1 MTSFADFI
9 INIVNILGI
18 NLIFVFLFY
27 FGILYFLI
35 KFLMDSI
42 TKKDEKGEKKDEG
55 GGKGDI
61 NSTLAFIISL
71 SASLLLTT
79 FTGFVSYT
87 QYFVAF
93 IVSMILVFFFFILIG
108 SFLTNGKMFELI
120 EKRIVSSEGRS
131 SSARYIPLI
140 IVLFIVLFALLAM
153 YYAYQSYFLSITLGT
168 SPMAKVYTITFN
180 PYILF
185 AVIFF
190 VIIGMFLIFSGTTSS
205 SEKEKGSEKQEA
217 KGGDNT
223 KSG

>member
-1 MTSFADFI
+1 MASFADFI
-9 INIVNILGI
+9 INLVNLLGI
-18 NLIFVFLFY
+18 NMIFVFLFY

-42 TKKDEKGEKKDEG
+42 TKKDEKGEKKD
-55 GGKGDI
+55 I
-61 NSTLAFIISL
+61 NSILAFIISI

-79 FTGFVSYT
+79 FTGFVLYT

-93 IVSMILVFFFFILIG
+93 IVSMILVFFFFILLG

-120 EKRIVSSEGRS
+120 EKRMVSSEGRS
-131 SSARYIPLI
+131 GSARYIPAI

-153 YYAYQSYFLSITLGT
+153 YYAYQKYFLSITLGT
-168 SPMAKVYTITFN
+168 SPQAQIYMITFN

-185 AVIFF
+185 AMIFF
-190 VIIGMFLIFSGTTSS
+190 VLIGVFLIFSGTSVS
-205 SEKEKGSEKQEA
+205 SEGGKGSEKQEA
-217 KGGDNT
+217 KGGDKG

>member
-9 INIVNILGI
+9 INLVNILGI

-42 TKKDEKGEKKDEG
+42 GKVGEKGEKKEG
-55 GGKGDI
+55 GDGKGDI
-61 NSTLAFIISL
+61 NSILAFIISV

-93 IVSMILVFFFFILIG
+93 VVSMILAFFFFILIG

-131 SSARYIPLI
+131 GSARYIPLI
-140 IVLFIVLFALLAM
+140 IVLFIVVFALLAM
-153 YYAYQSYFLSITLGT
+153 YYAYQSYFLSVTFGT
-168 SPMAKVYTITFN
+168 SPIARVYAITFN

-190 VIIGMFLIFSGTTSS
+190 IIIGVFLIFSGTSVS
-205 SEKEKGSEKQEA
+205 SEKEKGPEKQEA
-217 KGGDNT
+217 KGESKE

>member
-9 INIVNILGI
+9 INLVNVLGI

-42 TKKDEKGEKKDEG
+42 GKKDEKGGKKD
-55 GGKGDI
+55 I
-61 NSTLAFIISL
+61 NNTLAFIISI

-93 IVSMILVFFFFILIG
+93 VVSMILVFFFFILLG
-108 SFLTNGKMFELI
+108 SFLTNGKIFEVI
-120 EKRIVSSEGRS
+120 EKRLFSTEGRPS
-131 SSARYIPLI
+131 NAKYIPLVIVIFI
-140 IVLFIVLFALLAM
+140 ILFALLAM
-153 YYAYQSYFLSITLGT
+153 YYAYQNYFLSITLGT
-168 SPMAKVYTITFN
+168 SSQTQTYLITFN

-185 AVIFF
+185 AMLFF
-190 VIIGMFLIFSGTTSS
+190 ILIGIFLIFSGTSVS
-205 SEKEKGSEKQEA
+205 SEGGKGSEKQ
-217 KGGDNT
+217 GGDKG
-223 KSG
+223 KS

>member
-1 MTSFADFI
+1 MASFADFI

-42 TKKDEKGEKKDEG
+42 TKKDEKGEKKD
-55 GGKGDI
+55 I

-93 IVSMILVFFFFILIG
+93 IVSMILAFFFFILIG

-120 EKRIVSSEGRS
+120 EKRMISSEGRS

-140 IVLFIVLFALLAM
+140 IVLFILLFALLAM

-168 SPMAKVYTITFN
+168 SPIAKVYTITFN

-205 SEKEKGSEKQEA
+205 SEKEPGKQEA
-217 KGGDNT
+217 KGGDKG

>member
-9 INIVNILGI
+9 INVVNVLGI

-42 TKKDEKGEKKDEG
+42 VKAGEKGEKKDEG
-55 GGKGDI
+55 GKKDI
-61 NSTLAFIISL
+61 NSTLAFIISI

-93 IVSMILVFFFFILIG
+93 VVSMILVFFFFILLG
-108 SFLTNGKMFELI
+108 SFLTNGKIFEVI
-120 EKRIVSSEGRS
+120 EKRLFSTEGRPS
-131 SSARYIPLI
+131 NAKYIPLVIVIFI
-140 IVLFIVLFALLAM
+140 ILFALLAM
-153 YYAYQSYFLSITLGT
+153 YYAYQNYFLSITLGT
-168 SPMAKVYTITFN
+168 SSQTQTYLITFN

-185 AVIFF
+185 AMLFF
-190 VIIGMFLIFSGTTSS
+190 ILIGIFLIFSGTSVS
-205 SEKEKGSEKQEA
+205 SEGGKGSEKQ
-217 KGGDNT
+217 GGDKG
-223 KSG
+223 KS

>member
-9 INIVNILGI
+9 INVVNVLGI

-42 TKKDEKGEKKDEG
+42 VKAGEKEEKKDEG
-55 GGKGDI
+55 GAKKDI
-61 NSTLAFIISL
+61 YSTLAFIISL
-71 SASLLLTT
+71 SASILLTT
-79 FTGFVSYT
+79 FTGFALYT

-93 IVSMILVFFFFILIG
+93 VVSMILVFFFFILLG
-108 SFLTNGKMFELI
+108 ALLTNGKIFELI
-120 EKRIVSSEGRS
+120 EKKMISTEGRP
-131 SSARYIPLI
+131 SSARYIPVI
-140 IVLFIVLFALLAM
+140 IVLFIILFALLAM
-153 YYAYQSYFLSITLGT
+153 YYVYQSYFLSITFGT
-168 SPMAKVYTITFN
+168 SPQAQTYIITFN

-190 VIIGMFLIFSGTTSS
+190 VLIGIFLIFSGTGVSP
-205 SEKEKGSEKQEA
+205 EGGKGPEKQEA
-217 KGGDNT
+217 KGGDKG

>member
-1 MTSFADFI
+1 MASFADFI
-9 INIVNILGI
+9 INLVNLLGI
-18 NLIFVFLFY
+18 NMIFVFLFY

-42 TKKDEKGEKKDEG
+42 TKKDEKGEKKD
-55 GGKGDI
+55 I
-61 NSTLAFIISL
+61 NSILAFIISI

-79 FTGFVSYT
+79 FTGFVLYT

-93 IVSMILVFFFFILIG
+93 IVSMILVFFFFILLG

-120 EKRIVSSEGRS
+120 EKRMVSSEGRS
-131 SSARYIPLI
+131 GSARYIPAI

-185 AVIFF
+185 AIIFF
-190 VIIGMFLIFSGTTSS
+190 VIIGVFLIFSGTDVSS
-205 SEKEKGSEKQEA
+205 GGKGSEKQEA
-217 KGGDNT
+217 KGGDKG